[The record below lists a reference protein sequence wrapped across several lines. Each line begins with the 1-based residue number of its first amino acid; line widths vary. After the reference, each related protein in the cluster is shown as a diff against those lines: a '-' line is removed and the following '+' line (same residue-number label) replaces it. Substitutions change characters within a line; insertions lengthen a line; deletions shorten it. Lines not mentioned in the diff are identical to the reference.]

1 MVVVDNPD
9 RKITRGRWVARLGK
23 RGSGND
29 RDNVK
34 CDVIL
39 ANVRLK
45 VRSATQVNVGVFA
58 YGPTPESQEHVKH
71 NTI

>member
-1 MVVVDNPD
+1 M
-9 RKITRGRWVARLGK
+9 GK

-34 CDVIL
+34 CEVIL

-45 VRSATQVNVGVFA
+45 VRGATQVNVGVFA
-58 YGPTPESQEHVKH
+58 YGPTPESQ
-71 NTI
+71 NT